1 MSSAAP
7 RATPVRVEITTNS
20 DRTYVA
26 GATPDELIGSSKNAV
41 SFEFIAL
48 KFKNCCAYSVKPI
61 SEQNQKAVISM
72 IENMENVDDV
82 GQIGSLIA
90 P

>member
-1 MSSAAP
+1 MIS
-7 RATPVRVEITTNS
+7 
-20 DRTYVA
+20 TYVA
-26 GATPDELIGSSKNAV
+26 EATPDELIGSSKNTV
-41 SFEFIAL
+41 SFEFIAQ

-72 IENMENVDDV
+72 IENMENMDDV